1 MNKHAETVLEFRH
14 IRRELEELAF
24 SEGGRKLIAGQD
36 FLSRRSDLEKIRVPS
51 AEFRKL
57 LAETEDRPSFSFPD
71 IEEQTSAAEK
81 PGAALDAPELAR
93 VAAFVRQAKILKSF
107 LERGGER
114 LSEEAADLPDLTEL
128 AKKIGRVL
136 DQEGNV
142 KDGEIPSLASIRQRI
157 RTIRRELESL
167 SYSYL
172 GGSDYRGY
180 WQTDTPTE
188 KDGRLV
194 LPLNA
199 NYRGRLRGVV
209 HEVSSRGATIFFEP
223 VDIFEKN
230 NALVDEENEYRL
242 ELFRILRDLTA
253 EVGARAGELRYL
265 SERVAVIDSWHA
277 RARYS
282 GIHDCF
288 PAAWDGGRLVL
299 KRARHPLLGRK
310 AVPIDVEIGE
320 GIRILIVTGP
330 NTGGKTV
337 ALKTVGLL
345 ALMNQFGLDVPADLG
360 SALPLFDDVFADI
373 GDEQSIAESLSTFSA
388 HVRNLSSIVLSC
400 TPNSLVLLDELGSD
414 TDPEEGAALAMA
426 FLDRFLAVDCISMV
440 TTHLGVLK
448 NYGFTKPNV
457 SNASVDFD
465 VTLLRPT
472 YRIVPG
478 IPGSSHA
485 LEIAEQQ
492 GIPRDIVENAKAYVD
507 RNETDASKLIRN
519 LIEHQRSLTERTRD
533 LDRRLEDAKRK
544 EEELAGKEESI
555 EERERELRKEGLAEL
570 NRFLSESRKEFE
582 NLVREIREGELT
594 KTRQQA
600 AKTFTE
606 AVKQRIAEE
615 EEKAGRPRQ
624 RPKFLK
630 AGPLEP
636 GMEVYVGK
644 QKRRGVLIRRMKEGR
659 WLVSAGA
666 LRLTLAEDELMP
678 AAVTERKSDFV
689 VSLAEGGVQEPA
701 KLEIDLRGMRAD
713 EALKAL
719 EKQIDRAL
727 MQGLAEFG
735 VIHGKG
741 EGILQ
746 RAVQDYL
753 STCPAVGTFGFASP
767 EAGGSGKTL
776 VSLKR

>member
-1 MNKHAETVLEFRH
+1 MNKHAETVLEFHH

-24 SEGGRKLIAGQD
+24 SEGGRKLLAEQG
-36 FLSRRSDLEKIRVPS
+36 FLSRPSDLEKIRLPS
-51 AEFRKL
+51 AEFRNL
-57 LAETEDRPSFSFPD
+57 LAETEERPSFSFPD
-71 IEEQTSAAEK
+71 IEEETSVAEK
-81 PGAALDAPELAR
+81 PGAALDASELAR
-93 VAAFVRQAKILKSF
+93 VAVFVGQAKALKSF
-107 LERGGER
+107 LERGGDR
-114 LSEEAADLPDLTEL
+114 LSEEAADLPDLSDL

-136 DQEGNV
+136 DPEGNV

-157 RTIRRELESL
+157 RTIRRELDSL
-167 SYSYL
+167 SSSYL
-172 GGSDYRGY
+172 GGPDYRGY

-223 VDIFEKN
+223 LDIFEKN

-242 ELFRILRDLTA
+242 EVFRLLRELTA
-253 EVGARAGELRYL
+253 EVGARSGELRFL

-288 PAAWDGGRLVL
+288 PASWDDGRLVL

-320 GIRILIVTGP
+320 GTRILIVTGP

-360 SALPLFDDVFADI
+360 SVLPLFDDVFADI

-388 HVRNLSSIVLSC
+388 HVRNLSSIVRAC
-400 TPNSLVLLDELGSD
+400 TPYSLVLLDELGSG

-426 FLDRFLAVDCISMV
+426 FLDRFLALDCISLV

-485 LEIAEQQ
+485 LEIAEHQ
-492 GIPRDIVENAKAYVD
+492 GIPSELVDSAKAYVD

-519 LIEHQRSLTERTRD
+519 LIEHQRNLTDRMRD
-533 LDRRLEDAKRK
+533 LDRRLDEVKRREEDLAAKEASV
-544 EEELAGKEESI
+544 EEK
-555 EERERELRKEGLAEL
+555 ERELRKEGLAAL

-594 KTRQQA
+594 RTKKQA
-600 AKTFTE
+600 AKSFTE
-606 AVKQRIAEE
+606 KVKERIAEE
-615 EEKAGRPRQ
+615 AEKAERP

-644 QKRRGVLIRRMKEGR
+644 QKRRGVLIRRIKEGR

-666 LRLTLAEDELMP
+666 LRLTLAEDELLP
-678 AAVTERKSDFV
+678 AAVTERKSEIV

-701 KLEIDLRGMRAD
+701 KLEIDLRGMRTD

-727 MQGLAEFG
+727 MQGLSEFG
-735 VIHGKG
+735 IIHGKG

-746 RAVQDYL
+746 RAVHDYL
-753 STCPAVGTFGFASP
+753 SACPSVGSFGFAHP